1 MPAVAAEAGG
11 AVRCVRCRRL
21 LGGGEANAPHR
32 RGVAELAD
40 HGLELDKRLGSS
52 TDSSEAWTA
61 PPRSADLPSAMP
73 QLSDGW
79 EDWLLATELQRVRR
93 RFDLPASRAATAIR
107 DRPGDR
113 TFIAAPLHAPRQE
126 PAARHS
132 ARPNGRRSSP
142 LVMGALSLGLMAFVC
157 GGVLLGWSVFSG
169 RNELWN
175 VGLPIALAG
184 QFGLLLGLLL
194 QLDFLGEGSRRATD
208 RLEEVD
214 QRLDCLQQAAL
225 EQAPPASIEHWG
237 EPHYGNLGTGRKPKH
252 SKLLSGGWASTA
264 ALRE

>member
-21 LGGGEANAPHR
+21 LGGTEATVPHR

-40 HGLELDKRLGSS
+40 HGLELDKGLAPAA
-52 TDSSEAWTA
+52 DIAEAWTA
-61 PPRSADLPSAMP
+61 PSRSADLPSAMP
-73 QLSDGW
+73 ELSDGW

-93 RFDLPASRAATAIR
+93 RFDLPASRAAATIR
-107 DRPGDR
+107 DWPQQDGDR
-113 TFIAAPLHAPRQE
+113 AHNATPLRSATQE
-126 PAARHS
+126 QAARHTS
-132 ARPNGRRSSP
+132 RPNGRRSSP

-169 RNELWN
+169 RNDLWN
-175 VGLPIALAG
+175 IGLPIALAG

-194 QLDFLGEGSRRATD
+194 QLDFLGEGSRQSND

-214 QRLDCLQQAAL
+214 QRLDRIQQTAFEQAAFQQA
-225 EQAPPASIEHWG
+225 PSPSIAQWNRS
-237 EPHYGNLGTGRKPKH
+237 HYGIVRT
-252 SKLLSGGWASTA
+252 GWAQSA
-264 ALRE
+264 QQR